1 MGYTFAGWNTAA
13 NGSGTAYA
21 AGATT
26 SNITT
31 ATTFYA
37 QWTERTGFSA
47 VFYDQASGA
56 SDGTA
61 YNTQGSLKWTANVTL
76 PTAPTKTGYTFG
88 GWFFQKDSNG
98 SGTRYADVQCHD
110 LQQPVERR
118 QGRGPGKRVHHHHQ
132 ALRQVDREGPRH
144 LYPEPQRWLLW
155 QRRTGVTTTANILN
169 GGSYTIPSV
178 TNPTRVGYNFLGWT
192 ETKDST
198 TATRYQAGATFNN
211 LTASKTLYA
220 LWQAA
225 QVTFTFQPGAA
236 DATIKSGVSPTPTR

>member
-88 GWFFQKDSNG
+88 RAGSSRKTPNG
-98 SGTRYADVQCHD
+98 SGTRV
-110 LQQPVERR
+110 RR
-118 QGRGPGKRVHHHHQ
+118 CPM
-132 ALRQVDREGPRH
+132 P
-144 LYPEPQRWLLW
+144 
-155 QRRTGVTTTANILN
+155 
-169 GGSYTIPSV
+169 
-178 TNPTRVGYNFLGWT
+178 
-192 ETKDST
+192 
-198 TATRYQAGATFNN
+198 
-211 LTASKTLYA
+211 
-220 LWQAA
+220 
-225 QVTFTFQPGAA
+225 
-236 DATIKSGVSPTPTR
+236 